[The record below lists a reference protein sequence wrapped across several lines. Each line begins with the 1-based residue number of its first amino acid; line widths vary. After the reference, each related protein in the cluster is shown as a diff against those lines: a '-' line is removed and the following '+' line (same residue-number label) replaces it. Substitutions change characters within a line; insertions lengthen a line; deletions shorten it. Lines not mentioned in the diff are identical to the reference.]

1 MLRMSGYAAGLVLTG
16 TLAAGAQ
23 GVCPSG
29 VARDGV
35 WLAFPDRAVLTRVL
49 SDGRMAEIEF
59 AQDGSYV
66 YEYRTLPVGLVTESW
81 ALENGFA
88 SREDRETVSYVG
100 TPATVPL
107 PAPGARFDGIET
119 ARYPDGS
126 ETRSSV
132 SLIVGQAGPVS
143 IGGCAYTGLPID
155 VTRVDLQGG
164 LPQRDSMMHLT
175 ELGLTIYLGF
185 SEGSDPVQNALP
197 LSISLD
203 PPPVGGAAAPGLAPP
218 PLPGSPAPA
227 PAK

>member
-1 MLRMSGYAAGLVLTG
+1 
-16 TLAAGAQ
+16 
-23 GVCPSG
+23 

-35 WLAFPDRAVLTRVL
+35 WLAFSDRAVLTRVL
-49 SDGRMAEIEF
+49 SDGTVEEIEF

-66 YEYRTLPVGLVTESW
+66 YAYRVLPIGLVIESW

-100 TPATVPL
+100 TPAIVPA
-107 PAPGARFDGIET
+107 PAPGIRFDGIET

-132 SLIVGQAGPVS
+132 SLVTGAAAPVV
-143 IGGCAYTGLPID
+143 IGGCSYTGVPVD

-164 LPQRDSMMHLT
+164 TPQRDSMMHLT

-185 SEGSDPVQNALP
+185 SEGNDPVQNTLP
-197 LSISLD
+197 LSISLT
-203 PPPVGGAAAPGLAPP
+203 PPPAGGPVATPGPSGVAPP
-218 PLPGSPAPA
+218 PLPPVPA